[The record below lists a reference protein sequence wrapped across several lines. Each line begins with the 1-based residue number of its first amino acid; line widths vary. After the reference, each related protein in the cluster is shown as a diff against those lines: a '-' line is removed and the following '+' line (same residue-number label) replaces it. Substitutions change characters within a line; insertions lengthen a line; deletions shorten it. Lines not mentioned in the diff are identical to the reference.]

1 MRICDAQKTLETM
14 LQIAAKDKESAL
26 SVYATARYLI
36 DWLGKVAKAENIG
49 NISGVKEKLRDVH
62 KGFLFCCG
70 LLPEEEMNSDPLHYA
85 RQGVGLLDG
94 GTLFGSVAGL
104 MDKNISNVDALLL

>member
-1 MRICDAQKTLETM
+1 MRICDAQKALEAM
-14 LQIAAKDKESAL
+14 LDLAAKDKESAL

-36 DWLGKVAKAENIG
+36 DWLGKVAKSENIG
-49 NISGVKEKLRDVH
+49 NISGIKEKLRDVH
-62 KGFLFCCG
+62 SGFLLCCG

-85 RQGVGLLDG
+85 RQGVELLDH

-104 MDKNISNVDALLL
+104 MEKNISDVDASLL